1 MRKKEFNLQ
10 LTIYD
15 WVYILINIFRTY
27 LIYKFIY
34 LFYGDKVRY
43 RFLEYASYIIYYLL
57 ITVSYLV
64 INIPIIMMLINIM
77 GFIFL
82 SLNYKVSNKQRVLST
97 LFIYI
102 ILLCIE
108 SFVVLI
114 TGYINFPLFE
124 RNYYTSIFGI
134 IFIHILTYAVVLV
147 LQNFHNIKNG
157 KEVSLSYWISIVT
170 ILLLTLYIIMTLFY
184 ARGLSIIQIIL
195 CIFFLFVLNI
205 VTFTLYDNIIT
216 SYEDKMEKRMLLQ
229 QNRYYENQFELM
241 KKVLLTTRSFRHD
254 IVNHLT
260 IIQMMVQ
267 KNEQS
272 RLVEYLANLLKVSN
286 QHEKFIRS
294 GNIIIDCILNYK
306 LQVIE
311 QKDIQVLL
319 DINIPEELTID
330 PLDMTVILGNLLDNA
345 INASDKLG
353 KENRKISIIIRLD
366 KDVLRINIKNK
377 YNGVVLYKGDKI
389 ITSQK
394 DKLNHGI
401 GLMNVKNVI
410 DKYQGIFNIEIT
422 ENDFSVIVLLMR

>member
-1 MRKKEFNLQ
+1 
-10 LTIYD
+10 
-15 WVYILINIFRTY
+15 
-27 LIYKFIY
+27 
-34 LFYGDKVRY
+34 
-43 RFLEYASYIIYYLL
+43 
-57 ITVSYLV
+57 
-64 INIPIIMMLINIM
+64 
-77 GFIFL
+77 
-82 SLNYKVSNKQRVLST
+82 
-97 LFIYI
+97 
-102 ILLCIE
+102 
-108 SFVVLI
+108 
-114 TGYINFPLFE
+114 
-124 RNYYTSIFGI
+124 
-134 IFIHILTYAVVLV
+134 
-147 LQNFHNIKNG
+147 
-157 KEVSLSYWISIVT
+157 
-170 ILLLTLYIIMTLFY
+170 
-184 ARGLSIIQIIL
+184 
-195 CIFFLFVLNI
+195 
-205 VTFTLYDNIIT
+205 
-216 SYEDKMEKRMLLQ
+216 MEKRMLLQ